1 MGESKSASCNE
12 ITKIIWEFAQ
22 TRNIWL
28 SVSYIP
34 GKLNIIADNQSR
46 KFSAELEWKLNSHV
60 FVQITAVLSR
70 LSFKCD
76 IDLFAS
82 RLHFQISP
90 YVSYRPDP
98 DAYAVDAFTLTWSS
112 FTFYAFPPF
121 SIIPQ
126 VLQKVSQDRATGL
139 LIIPFWPSQ
148 AFFPS
153 VLHMLI
159 SNPIFIHRKKTLLQL
174 PAYPKMT
181 HPLHRKLNLLV
192 CCISG
197 NPSLPKTYQKQLK
210 TSSCTPGGKTQESN
224 TLATSVNGQ
233 NFVVNGR
240 QILFLHL

>member
-1 MGESKSASCNE
+1 MGGSKSASCNE

-34 GKLNIIADNQSR
+34 GKLNIIADSQSR
-46 KFSAELEWKLNSHV
+46 KFSAELEWKLDSHV
-60 FVQITAVLSR
+60 FLQITAVLSR

-82 RLHFQISP
+82 RLNFQISP

-139 LIIPFWPSQ
+139 LIIPFWPSH

-174 PAYPKMT
+174 PAYPMMT
-181 HPLHRKLNLLV
+181 HPLHRKLNLLA

-210 TSSCTPGGKTQESN
+210 TSSCAPGGKTQESN

-240 QILFLHL
+240 QIPFLHL